1 MREFTPATGRDRL
14 PAGPSFLVCPGGLG
28 YNRPGVYRPG
38 HAPGVQHVP
47 IDLTVVVPTYN
58 ERENVA
64 PLVGLLDKALEGVAW
79 EVLFVDDDSPDGT
92 ADAVRE
98 LASRDVRVR
107 CLQRIGRRGLSS
119 ACIEGI
125 MASAAPYVAVMD
137 ADLQHDESVLPGMLE
152 KLRTD
157 AADVVVGSRYM
168 GGGST
173 GELASGR
180 VWISRVASALG
191 QLVLKARVSDPMSG
205 FFMLQRVYFDRVAHD
220 LSGKGFKILLDLLAS
235 GRRDVRVAE
244 LPYHMRARQHGD
256 SKLDTMVV
264 WEYLVL
270 IADKLFGRYVPVR
283 FVLFVGVGM
292 TGVAVH
298 LLVLGLLHRLL
309 AVDFLVAQASATL
322 FAMTS
327 NYFLNNVF
335 TYHDQRLYGAA
346 LVRGLATFYLACSIG
361 AVISVE
367 FATFLFERS
376 FPWFM
381 AGFFGAIA
389 GAVWNYAV
397 TATFTWRATRPKS
410 VAGK

>member
-1 MREFTPATGRDRL
+1 M
-14 PAGPSFLVCPGGLG
+14 SI
-28 YNRPGVYRPG
+28 
-38 HAPGVQHVP
+38 Q
-47 IDLTVVVPTYN
+47 LTVVVPTYN
-58 ERENVA
+58 ERANVG
-64 PLVGLLDKALEGVAW
+64 PLVGLLDSALDGIAW

-92 ADAVRE
+92 ADAVRA
-98 LASRDVRVR
+98 LSREDGRVR

-125 MASAAPYVAVMD
+125 MASSAPYVAVMD
-137 ADLQHDESVLPGMLE
+137 ADLQHDETLLPGMLE
-152 KLRTD
+152 QLRAD

-173 GELASGR
+173 GDLASGR
-180 VWISRVASALG
+180 VWISRIASALG

-205 FFMLQRVYFDRVAHD
+205 FFMLQRGYFERVARD

-235 GRRDVRVAE
+235 GRREVRVAE

-292 TGVAVH
+292 TGVVLH
-298 LLVLGLLHRLL
+298 LLVLGLLHQLL
-309 AVDFLVAQASATL
+309 DVGFLVAQASATL
-322 FAMTS
+322 LAMTS

-335 TYHDQRLYGAA
+335 TYHDQRLHGLA
-346 LVRGLATFYLACSIG
+346 LWRGLLTFYLACSIG
-361 AVISVE
+361 AVINVE
-367 FATFLFERS
+367 FADFLFQRA
-376 FPWFM
+376 FPWFV
-381 AGFFGAIA
+381 AGFLGAVA

-397 TATFTWRATRPKS
+397 TATFTWRTASSKRTEQE
-410 VAGK
+410 

>member
-1 MREFTPATGRDRL
+1 M
-14 PAGPSFLVCPGGLG
+14 
-28 YNRPGVYRPG
+28 
-38 HAPGVQHVP
+38 P
-47 IDLTVVVPTYN
+47 IELTVVVPTFN
-58 ERENVA
+58 ERDNVA
-64 PLVGLLDKALEGVAW
+64 PLVGLLEGALQGVAW

-92 ADAVRE
+92 ADAVRV
-98 LASRDVRVR
+98 LARDDARVR

-125 MASAAPYVAVMD
+125 MASSAPYVAVMD
-137 ADLQHDESVLPGMLE
+137 ADLQHDEALLPGMLDR
-152 KLRTD
+152 LRAD
-157 AADVVVGSRYM
+157 AADVVVGSRYI

-180 VWISRVASALG
+180 VWISRIASALG

-205 FFMLQRVYFDRVAHD
+205 FFMLQRTYFDRVARD

-244 LPYHMRARQHGD
+244 LPYHMRARRHGD

-298 LLVLGLLHRLL
+298 LLLLGLLHRGL
-309 AVDFLVAQASATL
+309 AVGFVLAQASATVV
-322 FAMTS
+322 AMTS

-335 TYHDQRLYGAA
+335 TYHDQRLHGLAM
-346 LVRGLATFYLACSIG
+346 LRGLVTFYLACSIG
-361 AVISVE
+361 AVINVQ
-367 FATFLFERS
+367 FAGFLFERAV
-376 FPWFM
+376 PWFV
-381 AGFFGAIA
+381 AGFLGAIA

-397 TATFTWRATRPKS
+397 TATFTWRAALPKPS
-410 VAGK
+410 REG

>member
-1 MREFTPATGRDRL
+1 
-14 PAGPSFLVCPGGLG
+14 
-28 YNRPGVYRPG
+28 
-38 HAPGVQHVP
+38 VP
-47 IDLTVVVPTYN
+47 IELTVVVPTFN
-58 ERENVA
+58 ERDNVA
-64 PLVGLLDKALEGVAW
+64 PLVGLLEGALQGIAW

-92 ADAVRE
+92 ADAVRA
-98 LASRDVRVR
+98 LARDDARVR

-125 MASAAPYVAVMD
+125 MASSAPYVAVMD
-137 ADLQHDESVLPGMLE
+137 ADLQHDEALLPGMLDR
-152 KLRTD
+152 LRADT
-157 AADVVVGSRYM
+157 ADVVVGSRYI

-180 VWISRVASALG
+180 VWISRIASALG

-205 FFMLQRVYFDRVAHD
+205 FFMLQRTYFDRVARD

-235 GRRDVRVAE
+235 GRRDVRVTE
-244 LPYHMRARQHGD
+244 LPYHMRARRHGD

-270 IADKLFGRYVPVR
+270 ITDKLFGRYVPVR

-298 LLVLGLLHRLL
+298 LLLLGLLHRGLEVGFVL
-309 AVDFLVAQASATL
+309 AQASATVV
-322 FAMTS
+322 AMTS

-335 TYHDQRLYGAA
+335 TYHDQRLHGLAM
-346 LVRGLATFYLACSIG
+346 LRGLVTFYLACSIG
-361 AVISVE
+361 AVINVQ
-367 FATFLFERS
+367 FAGFLFERAV
-376 FPWFM
+376 PWFV

-397 TATFTWRATRPKS
+397 TATFTWRAALPKPS
-410 VAGK
+410 REG

>member
-1 MREFTPATGRDRL
+1 MPTE
-14 PAGPSFLVCPGGLG
+14 
-28 YNRPGVYRPG
+28 
-38 HAPGVQHVP
+38 
-47 IDLTVVVPTYN
+47 LTVVVPTFN
-58 ERENVA
+58 ERANVG
-64 PLVGLLDKALEGVAW
+64 PLVDLLDAALQGVRW

-92 ADAVRE
+92 ADAVR
-98 LASRDVRVR
+98 AIARADGRVR
-107 CLQRIGRRGLSS
+107 CLQRIDRRGLSS

-125 MASAAPYVAVMD
+125 MASSAPFVAVMD
-137 ADLQHDESVLPGMLE
+137 ADLQHDETLLPGMLDQ
-152 KLRTD
+152 LRTD

-173 GELASGR
+173 GDLASGR
-180 VWISRVASALG
+180 VWISRIASGLG
-191 QLVLKARVSDPMSG
+191 QLVLRARVTDPMSG
-205 FFMLQRVYFDRVAHD
+205 FFMLTRAYFDRVAHD

-244 LPYHMRARQHGD
+244 LPYRMRARQHGD

-298 LLVLGLLHRLL
+298 LLTLGLLHRLL
-309 AVDFLVAQASATL
+309 GVGFLVAQACATL
-322 FAMTS
+322 LAMTS

-335 TYHDQRLYGAA
+335 TYHDQRLRGWAV
-346 LVRGLATFYLACSIG
+346 LRGLLTFYLACSIG
-361 AVISVE
+361 AVINVE
-367 FATFLFERS
+367 FADFLYQRA
-376 FPWFM
+376 FPWFV
-381 AGFFGAIA
+381 AGFLGAIA

-397 TATFTWRATRPKS
+397 TATFSWKAARRDAKQE
-410 VAGK
+410 G